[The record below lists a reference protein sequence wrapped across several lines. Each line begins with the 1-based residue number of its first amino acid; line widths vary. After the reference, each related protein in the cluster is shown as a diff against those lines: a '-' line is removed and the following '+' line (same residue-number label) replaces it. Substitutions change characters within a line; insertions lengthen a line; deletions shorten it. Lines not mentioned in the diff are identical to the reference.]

1 MHKGSRARGIRKHSH
16 SEDYGKNVRK
26 KASRED
32 ELPTIIESEKDPLI
46 LILDQVILLL
56 SIGFGLMEHLT
67 TQWVCLI

>member
-32 ELPTIIESEKDPLI
+32 ERSEERRVGK
-46 LILDQVILLL
+46 
-56 SIGFGLMEHLT
+56 E
-67 TQWVCLI
+67 CER